1 MQGRCPKSHTEK
13 VGVRGVPQKSQCQGV
28 GRNSTLLSCSHR
40 TASWG
45 LCQALCLALWLLPT
59 GVSHWLNSLS
69 SQKLI
74 FFIYEIS

>member
-1 MQGRCPKSHTEK
+1 M
-13 VGVRGVPQKSQCQGV
+13 V
-28 GRNSTLLSCSHR
+28 RNSTLLSCSHR